1 MDKSVQQ
8 QIREIAN
15 NAITEISRISQ
26 LVNFTHT
33 EGASNQRSS
42 STSSPL
48 SAESASSDSS
58 ALPSGSE
65 SRSSS
70 GRSGSLVSELHRR
83 FPSMQGTTHRR
94 CTPTSSSTGR
104 SNSTQ
109 RVGRPSNEFAIKDII
124 IVGLQCDKTPT
135 NRQEKVNLQRR
146 NRVISGFTIDKG
158 WNEKPFTIM

>member
-1 MDKSVQQ
+1 MDKSVQR

-26 LVNFTHT
+26 LVNSTHSAA
-33 EGASNQRSS
+33 ASNQRSS

-48 SAESASSDSS
+48 SSGSASS

-65 SRSSS
+65 SGSSS
-70 GRSGSLVSELHRR
+70 RSSGSLVSELHQR
-83 FPSMQGTTHRR
+83 FPSMQGTTHRSS
-94 CTPTSSSTGR
+94 TPTSSGRGR

-124 IVGLQCDKTPT
+124 IVGLQCKKTPT
-135 NRQEKVNLQRR
+135 TRQEKVSLQHR

-158 WNEKPFTIM
+158 WNEKPFTIK